1 MAKLEQGTILGF
13 SGSWGSGMGFL
24 KVKMKNGQVRSI
36 PCDNAQ
42 TVRSL
47 EDAFGDTIGEGH
59 TVKKKGGY
67 VGKKISFEMT
77 DWGTMAGFNIG
88 W

>member
-1 MAKLEQGTILGF
+1 MEKGTILGF
-13 SGSWGSGMGFL
+13 SGSWGSGLGYL
-24 KVKMKNGQVRSI
+24 KIKMKDGTIKNI

-47 EDAFGDTIGEGH
+47 ESAFGDTIGEGH
-59 TVKKKGGY
+59 TVKKKGAY
-67 VGKKISFEMT
+67 VGKKISFSMSS
-77 DWGTMAGFNIG
+77 WGTMEGFNIG